1 MGPMLV
7 EVRDTRQDYID
18 KLTEVQNSIR
28 EGAYPFA
35 VTVQVHRIDGTVT
48 TSYKYE
54 PGANIFQVIG
64 ALKVVENAFSRL
76 IR

>member
-1 MGPMLV
+1 MLV

-18 KLTEVQNSIR
+18 KLTEVQEMIR

-35 VTVQVHRIDGTVT
+35 VVVQVHRVNGTTT

-54 PGANIFQVIG
+54 PGANIFTVIG
-64 ALKVVENAFSRL
+64 ALKVLERFFLNLVQ
-76 IR
+76 